1 MSPYFKTETKARE
14 LCRLSSSYKSRPRFR
29 QTARVFERIKSP
41 EAHRRCFPLR
51 SRFLKTIIKENVR
64 VDLIITYSKPSPTL
78 IAGLQ
83 ISKAVSST
91 ALLRACAPRA
101 PSLRPTSSERCTP
114 RAPSAVLTF
123 QILFLASIEISPV
136 KDGNLKGCFISMCHP
151 GQRIEYF
158 ISSSIS

>member
-14 LCRLSSSYKSRPRFR
+14 LCRLSSSYKSRPHFR

-83 ISKAVSST
+83 ISKAARST
-91 ALLRACAPRA
+91 ALLRACAPQA
-101 PSLRPTSSERCTP
+101 PSAAPHKPWALCPTSSEP
-114 RAPSAVLTF
+114 APHELRT
-123 QILFLASIEISPV
+123 L
-136 KDGNLKGCFISMCHP
+136 HP
-151 GQRIEYF
+151 TSSLRSSHLSDSVFGQYRNF
-158 ISSSIS
+158 SS